1 MNKTR
6 KRYSGEVKLRT
17 ALKLL
22 QGESS
27 AVEVAKEIGCHPTI
41 IAEWKDRLLANAPN
55 LFETAAIEDD
65 KSKHIA
71 KLERLIG
78 KLTVQNDFLEKVL
91 ESSNQR

>member
-1 MNKTR
+1 MKA
-6 KRYSGEVKLRT
+6 VLRL
-17 ALKLL
+17 LK
-22 QGESS
+22 EEAS
-27 AVEVAKEIGCHPTI
+27 AVEIAKEIGCHPTI

-91 ESSNQR
+91 ESSDPR